1 MKEIYLNL
9 LGINEKWSQ
18 KIIVE
23 PRLIIPFDN
32 LSADGLVLLKNMLST
47 IDLIIDNE
55 EVQIKEFLSANFMQN
70 NYEFQ
75 TIFLISDL
83 LDFTNTK
90 KIFSCPHPNKIIE
103 DSSLKPEA
111 WKIIIEL
118 QKALIKAN

>member
-23 PRLIIPFDN
+23 PRLVILFDN
-32 LSADGLVLLKNMLST
+32 LSADGLVLLKNMLFT
-47 IDLIIDNE
+47 IDLTIDNE
-55 EVQIKEFLSANFMQN
+55 EVQIKEILPANFMQN
-70 NYEFQ
+70 NYESQ
-75 TIFLISDL
+75 TVFLISNL
-83 LDFTNTK
+83 LDVTNTK

-103 DSSLKPEA
+103 DSSLKSEV

-118 QKALIKAN
+118 KKALIKTD

>member
-23 PRLIIPFDN
+23 PRLVISFDN
-32 LSADGLVLLKNMLST
+32 LSADGLVLLKNMLFT
-47 IDLIIDNE
+47 IDLTIDNE
-55 EVQIKEFLSANFMQN
+55 EVQIKETLPANFMQN
-70 NYEFQ
+70 NHESQ
-75 TIFLISDL
+75 TVFLISNL
-83 LDFTNTK
+83 LDVTNTK

-103 DSSLKPEA
+103 DSSLKSEV

-118 QKALIKAN
+118 KKALIKTD